1 MTWQI
6 IWIVLFS
13 LGFFFEIIW
22 LHVKKVNLLSGV
34 FIFPIA
40 IYWSLHFN
48 SIYLKGGA
56 SVTQQPIFSGFIF
69 LDLFL
74 IILCSKYMN
83 KYWVLS
89 LISCAIGLIIL
100 YIFLLII
107 YVLNTNSHVMYPLQL
122 LVLTFVVALFSFD
135 N

>member
-1 MTWQI
+1 
-6 IWIVLFS
+6 
-13 LGFFFEIIW
+13 
-22 LHVKKVNLLSGV
+22 
-34 FIFPIA
+34 
-40 IYWSLHFN
+40 
-48 SIYLKGGA
+48 
-56 SVTQQPIFSGFIF
+56 
-69 LDLFL
+69 
-74 IILCSKYMN
+74 MN